1 MIISAAYSKKTGETV
16 WKPVFRITGT
26 FLVLTMSL
34 QEYEYYITQIKKMFE
49 TDMQMDAD
57 SSKPATPVILSG
69 IVHGQKLGT
78 SGLML
83 EYEEY
88 LESLSLQ
95 NGMIEVIQDDQ
106 QTMDGF
112 LYNKK

>member
-1 MIISAAYSKKTGETV
+1 
-16 WKPVFRITGT
+16 
-26 FLVLTMSL
+26 
-34 QEYEYYITQIKKMFE
+34 MFE

-57 SSKPATPVILSG
+57 RSKPATPVILSG
-69 IVHGQKLGT
+69 IVHGQKLGA

-83 EYEEY
+83 EYAEY
-88 LESLSLQ
+88 LESLSMQ

-112 LYNKK
+112 YIIKSRAVSAHGYCPGSFEAYYQPIYSTEKMILLHWKH

>member
-1 MIISAAYSKKTGETV
+1 
-16 WKPVFRITGT
+16 
-26 FLVLTMSL
+26 
-34 QEYEYYITQIKKMFE
+34 
-49 TDMQMDAD
+49 
-57 SSKPATPVILSG
+57 
-69 IVHGQKLGT
+69 
-78 SGLML
+78 ML

-112 LYNKK
+112 LYNKKQ